1 MNKRKNNGKF
11 TLGDVMPEKFLKY
24 GTTLKNRRNKARRKE
39 KQREWRKE
47 HAETAMDVIKQL
59 SENRKKA
66 KR

>member
-39 KQREWRKE
+39 KQRKWREE
-47 HAETAMDVIKQL
+47 HPETAMDVIKNL
-59 SENRKKA
+59 SDQRKRNK
-66 KR
+66 K